1 MSTKGSLGI
10 YRRLLGYSRPY
21 ALRIIVAVIASLV
34 VAGTDVTSVK
44 LIQPLVD
51 KIIAVGNISLLKF
64 VPMVIVGLAAMK
76 GVARYLQEYYI
87 KTAGQLVVQDIRND
101 IYSHSLQLSMGY
113 FSRHASGNLIS
124 RILNDVG
131 IMQRSAADIL
141 VSGIRESFTLIG
153 LIGLAF
159 YNDWKLAGIAFL
171 VLPAAVVPAAMIGR
185 KIKNNT
191 RRGQEAMG
199 SLTNVLQES
208 LAGIKVVKSFGME
221 TYESQ
226 RFSRE
231 NLSFY
236 RYISKVIKYNSMATP
251 IVELLGSFGVAMVF
265 WYGLHRVFSGAITQ
279 GELFSFMAA
288 IMMTY
293 TPLKRLTKVANLIQ
307 RSVGAA
313 ERVFEIIDEEPDI
326 TEPADAV
333 SLGRAKGE
341 VRFERVTFAYEKL
354 PVLQDF
360 SFSVSP
366 GDLVALVGPSGVG
379 KSTIISLLNRFY
391 DPQSGSITIDG
402 IDIRH
407 LTLKSLADNIA
418 LVDQDTFLFHDTIK
432 NNICYG
438 RPGSDDEAVFSAARQ
453 AYADEFINLLPGKY
467 ETSIGD
473 RGVRLSGGQRQRI
486 CIARA
491 ILKDAPILV
500 LDEATSAL
508 DTESEAIVQK
518 ALANLM
524 KNRTTFVI
532 AHRLSTIHHA
542 DKIIVLENGRVV
554 DSGIHDVLLKKGGLY
569 RRLYEMQYQT
579 EQ

>member
-1 MSTKGSLGI
+1 MATKDSLTI
-10 YRRLLGYSRPY
+10 YRRLLQYSRPY
-21 ALRIIVAVIASLV
+21 ALRIIIAVVASLV

-51 KIIAVGNISLLKF
+51 KIISVGNVSLLKW
-64 VPMVIVGLAAMK
+64 VPVIIVGLAAIK
-76 GVARYLQEYYI
+76 GVARYLQEYLI

-113 FSRHASGNLIS
+113 FSRHPSGNLIS

-131 IMQRSAADIL
+131 IMQRSAADIM
-141 VSGIRESFTLIG
+141 VAGIRESFTLIG

-159 YNDWKLAGIAFL
+159 YNDWKLAAIAFL
-171 VLPAAVVPAAMIGR
+171 VLPVAVVPASIIGR

-199 SLTNVLQES
+199 SLTSVLQES
-208 LAGIKVVKSFGME
+208 LSGIKVVKSFGME
-221 TYESQ
+221 EFESR

-236 RYISKVIKYNSMATP
+236 RFIRKVIKYNSVATP
-251 IVELLGSFGVAMVF
+251 IIELLGSFGVAMVF
-265 WYGLHRVFSGAITQ
+265 WYGLHRVFSGAMTQ

-288 IMMTY
+288 VVMTY
-293 TPLKRLTKVANLIQ
+293 TPLKRLTKVFNLVQ

-313 ERVFEIIDEEPDI
+313 GRVFEIIDEKPEISEVP
-326 TEPADAV
+326 DAV
-333 SLGRAKGE
+333 SLERAKGN
-341 VRFERVTFAYEKL
+341 VTFERVTFAYEQL

-366 GDLVALVGPSGVG
+366 GELVALVGPSGVG

-391 DPQSGSITIDG
+391 DPQSGVIKIDG
-402 IDIRH
+402 IDIRR
-407 LTLKSLADNIA
+407 LSLKSLADNIA
-418 LVDQDTFLFHDTIK
+418 LVDQATFLFHDTIK

-438 RPGSDDEAVFSAARQ
+438 RPGADDEAVLSAARQ
-453 AYADEFINLLPGKY
+453 AYADEFISLLPKKY
-467 ETSIGD
+467 DTNIGD

-491 ILKDAPILV
+491 ILKDSPILA

-532 AHRLSTIHHA
+532 AHRLSTVHHA
-542 DKIIVLENGRVV
+542 DKIIVLEGGRVV
-554 DSGIHDVLLKKGGLY
+554 DTGVHADLLKKEGLY
-569 RRLYEMQYQT
+569 NRLYEMQFKTQ
-579 EQ
+579 Q

>member
-1 MSTKGSLGI
+1 MAAKRSLKI
-10 YRRLLGYSRPY
+10 YRRLLRYSRPY
-21 ALRIIVAVIASLV
+21 ALRIVVAVVASLM

-51 KIIAVGNISLLKF
+51 KIIAVGNVSLLKW
-64 VPMVIVGLAAMK
+64 VPIIIVGLAAMK
-76 GVARYLQEYYI
+76 GIARYLQEYLI

-131 IMQRSAADIL
+131 IMQRSAAGIL
-141 VSGIRESFTLIG
+141 VAGIRESFTLVG
-153 LIGLAF
+153 LIALAF
-159 YNDWKLAGIAFL
+159 YNDWKLACIAFL
-171 VLPAAVVPAAMIGR
+171 VLPVAVIPASIIGR

-199 SLTNVLQES
+199 DLTSVLQES
-208 LAGIKVVKSFGME
+208 LSGIKVVKSFGME
-221 TYESQ
+221 KFESQ

-231 NLSFY
+231 NSSFY
-236 RYISKVIKYNSMATP
+236 RFMRKVIKYDSLATP
-251 IVELLGSFGVAMVF
+251 IIELLGSFGVAMVF

-313 ERVFEIIDEEPDI
+313 ERVFEIIDEVPEI
-326 TEPADAV
+326 TERPDAV
-333 SLGRAKGE
+333 SLKRAKGNIT
-341 VRFERVTFAYEKL
+341 FERVTFAYEKL

-360 SFSVSP
+360 SFSVAA
-366 GDLVALVGPSGVG
+366 GEMVALVGPSGVG

-391 DPQSGSITIDG
+391 EPQAGAIKIDG
-402 IDIRH
+402 LDIRC
-407 LTLKSLADNIA
+407 LTMKSLAGNIA

-432 NNICYG
+432 NNIRYG
-438 RPGSDDEAVFSAARQ
+438 RPGADDDAVFSAARQ
-453 AYADEFINLLPGKY
+453 AYADEFIRLLPQQY

-508 DTESEAIVQK
+508 DTESESIVQK

-524 KNRTTFVI
+524 KNRTSFVI
-532 AHRLSTIHHA
+532 AHRLSTVHHA
-542 DKIIVLENGRVV
+542 DKIIVLEDGQVV
-554 DSGIHDVLLKKGGLY
+554 EMGVHDELLKKRGLY
-569 RRLYEMQYQT
+569 NRLYEMQFKT

>member
-1 MSTKGSLGI
+1 MPAKGSLTI
-10 YRRLLGYSRPY
+10 YRRLLQYSHPY
-21 ALRIIVAVIASLV
+21 ALRIIIAVIASLV

-51 KIIAVGNISLLKF
+51 KIIAVGNVSLLKW
-64 VPMVIVGLAAMK
+64 VPMVIVALAAIK
-76 GVARYLQEYYI
+76 GIARYLQEYLI

-113 FSRHASGNLIS
+113 FSRYSSGNLIS

-141 VSGIRESFTLIG
+141 VAGIRESFTLIG

-159 YNDWKLAGIAFL
+159 YNDWKLAAIAFL
-171 VLPAAVVPAAMIGR
+171 VLPVAVVPASIIGR

-199 SLTNVLQES
+199 SLTSVLQES
-208 LAGIKVVKSFGME
+208 LSGIKVVKSFGME
-221 TYESQ
+221 KFESQ

-236 RYISKVIKYNSMATP
+236 RFIRKVIKYDSAATP
-251 IVELLGSFGVAMVF
+251 IIELLGSFGVAMVF

-293 TPLKRLTKVANLIQ
+293 TPLKRLTKVFNLVQ
-307 RSVGAA
+307 RSVGAS
-313 ERVFEIIDEEPDI
+313 ERVFEIIDEKPEIIEVP
-326 TEPADAV
+326 DAV
-333 SLGRAKGE
+333 SLERAKGKIT
-341 VRFERVTFAYEKL
+341 FERVTFAYEQL

-366 GDLVALVGPSGVG
+366 GELVALVGPSGVG

-391 DPQSGSITIDG
+391 DPQSGVIKIDG
-402 IDIRH
+402 IDIRR
-407 LTLKSLADNIA
+407 LSLKSLADNIA
-418 LVDQDTFLFHDTIK
+418 LVDQETFLFHDTIK

-438 RPGSDDEAVFSAARQ
+438 RPGADDEAVLSAARQ
-453 AYADEFINLLPGKY
+453 AYADEFISLLPKKY
-467 ETSIGD
+467 DTSIGD

-491 ILKDAPILV
+491 ILKDSPILV

-532 AHRLSTIHHA
+532 AHRLSTVHHA
-542 DKIIVLENGRVV
+542 DKIIVLEGGRVV
-554 DSGIHDVLLKKGGLY
+554 DTGVHADLLKKGGLY
-569 RRLYEMQYQT
+569 NRLYEMQFN

>member
-1 MSTKGSLGI
+1 MATKDSLTI
-10 YRRLLGYSRPY
+10 YRRLLQYSRPY
-21 ALRIIVAVIASLV
+21 ALRIIIAVVASLV

-51 KIIAVGNISLLKF
+51 KIISVGNVSLLKW
-64 VPMVIVGLAAMK
+64 VPVIIVGLAAIK
-76 GVARYLQEYYI
+76 GVARYLQEYLI

-113 FSRHASGNLIS
+113 FSRHPSGNLIS

-131 IMQRSAADIL
+131 IMQRSAADIM
-141 VSGIRESFTLIG
+141 VAGIRESFTLIG

-159 YNDWKLAGIAFL
+159 YNDWKLAAIAFL
-171 VLPAAVVPAAMIGR
+171 VLPVAVVPASIIGR

-199 SLTNVLQES
+199 SLTSVLQES
-208 LAGIKVVKSFGME
+208 LSGIKVVKSFGME
-221 TYESQ
+221 EFESR

-236 RYISKVIKYNSMATP
+236 RFIRKVIKYNSVATP
-251 IVELLGSFGVAMVF
+251 IIELLGSFGVAMVF
-265 WYGLHRVFSGAITQ
+265 WYGLHRVFSGAMTQ

-288 IMMTY
+288 VVMTY
-293 TPLKRLTKVANLIQ
+293 TPLKRLTKVFNLVQ

-313 ERVFEIIDEEPDI
+313 GRVFEIIDEKPEISEVP
-326 TEPADAV
+326 DAV
-333 SLGRAKGE
+333 SLERAKGN
-341 VRFERVTFAYEKL
+341 VTFERVTFAYEQL

-366 GDLVALVGPSGVG
+366 GELVALVGPSGVG

-391 DPQSGSITIDG
+391 DPQSGVIKIDG
-402 IDIRH
+402 IDIRR
-407 LTLKSLADNIA
+407 LSLKSLADNIA
-418 LVDQDTFLFHDTIK
+418 LVDQETFLFHDTIK

-438 RPGSDDEAVFSAARQ
+438 RPGADDEAVLSAARQ
-453 AYADEFINLLPGKY
+453 AYADEFISLLPKKY
-467 ETSIGD
+467 DTNIGD

-491 ILKDAPILV
+491 ILKDSPILA

-532 AHRLSTIHHA
+532 AHRLSTVHHA
-542 DKIIVLENGRVV
+542 DKIIVLEGGRVV
-554 DSGIHDVLLKKGGLY
+554 DTGVHADLLKKEGLY
-569 RRLYEMQYQT
+569 NRLYEMQFKTQ
-579 EQ
+579 Q